1 MYEKFRGDAD
11 GWVYSAEGRSDP
23 KLADVWRSIDTVVM
37 NLRLM
42 ASESVSDAFRR
53 DVEAS
58 LVDLTAGDALLQTE
72 VRRVA
77 EASRHWSSG
86 TATPSTQPGPAKPM
100 S

>member
-1 MYEKFRGDAD
+1 MYEKFHGDAD
-11 GWVYSAEGRSDP
+11 GWVYSADGRSDP
-23 KLADVWRSIDTVVM
+23 RLADVWGSIDTVVM

-42 ASESVSDAFRR
+42 ASVSVSDAFRR

-72 VRRVA
+72 VRRIA
-77 EASRHWSSG
+77 GASRHWSSG
-86 TATPSTQPGPAKPM
+86 TATPSTQPEQAKPI